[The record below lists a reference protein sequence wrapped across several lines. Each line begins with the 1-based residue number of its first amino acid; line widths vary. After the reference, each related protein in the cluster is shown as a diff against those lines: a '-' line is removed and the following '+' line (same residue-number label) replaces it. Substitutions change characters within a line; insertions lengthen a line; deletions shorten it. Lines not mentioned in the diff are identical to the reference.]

1 MRTPRHPL
9 PGGWRAAQLAALLLL
24 PALLGGC
31 SLQRLAARAAG
42 GALAAGGATWGADD
56 DPELVREALPFALKT
71 IEGLLAADPEN
82 TRLLL
87 AAASGFTQYAQGFL
101 VPEAD
106 LLEESDFVAA
116 RAQRERAGRLLAR
129 ATAYGLRGLATFRPG
144 FPEELRDAG
153 RREAA
158 LASLDRQAVP
168 LLYWTAAAWG
178 AGTAL
183 ALDDPALAADLPLAE
198 RLMRRARDLDPA
210 FGDGAIHDF
219 YIAWEGGRA
228 AAAAGA
234 SGRAREAFAE
244 ALRHARGRRAAPL
257 VGFAESVTVAA
268 QDREEFTRILGEAL
282 ALDPDA
288 SGEHRLA
295 NILAQ
300 RRARWL
306 LAHTDDL
313 FLE

>member
-1 MRTPRHPL
+1 MRP
-9 PGGWRAAQLAALLLL
+9 PGRLHRGGRRAARLAAALLL
-24 PALLGGC
+24 ALALAGC

-42 GALAAGGATWGADD
+42 GALAAGGASWGADD

-71 IEGLLAADPEN
+71 IEGLLAADPGN
-82 TRLLL
+82 RRLLL

-106 LLEESDFVAA
+106 LLEESDYAAA
-116 RAQRERAGRLLAR
+116 RAERERAGRLLAR
-129 ATAYGLRGLATFRPG
+129 ATAYGLRGLATFRPRFEG
-144 FPEELRDAG
+144 DLRDTG
-153 RREAA
+153 RRDAA
-158 LASLDRQAVP
+158 LAALDRRAVP
-168 LLYWTAAAWG
+168 FLYWTAASWG
-178 AGTAL
+178 ARTAL

-198 RLMRRARDLDPA
+198 RLMRRARELDPA

-234 SGRAREAFAE
+234 AERARAALAE

-257 VGFAESVTVAA
+257 VGFAESVAVAA
-268 QDREEFTRILGEAL
+268 QDREEFSRLLGEAL
-282 ALDPDA
+282 ALDADA

-295 NILAQ
+295 NLLAQ

-306 LAHTDDL
+306 LARADEL

>member
-1 MRTPRHPL
+1 NR
-9 PGGWRAAQLAALLLL
+9 
-24 PALLGGC
+24 
-31 SLQRLAARAAG
+31 
-42 GALAAGGATWGADD
+42 
-56 DPELVREALPFALKT
+56 
-71 IEGLLAADPEN
+71 
-82 TRLLL
+82 RLLL

-106 LLEESDFVAA
+106 LLEESDYAAA
-116 RAQRERAGRLLAR
+116 RAERERAGRLLAR
-129 ATAYGLRGLATFRPG
+129 ATAYGLRGLATFRPRFEG
-144 FPEELRDAG
+144 DLRDTG
-153 RREAA
+153 RRDAA
-158 LASLDRQAVP
+158 LAALDRRAVP
-168 LLYWTAAAWG
+168 FLYWTAASWG
-178 AGTAL
+178 ARTAL

-198 RLMRRARDLDPA
+198 RLMRRARELDPA

-234 SGRAREAFAE
+234 AERARAALAE

-257 VGFAESVTVAA
+257 VGFAESVAVAA
-268 QDREEFTRILGEAL
+268 QDREEFSRLLGEAL
-282 ALDPDA
+282 ALDADA

-295 NILAQ
+295 NLLAQ

-306 LAHTDDL
+306 LARADEL